1 MQSKWNAPAPLSVA
15 LPGDAPASGPEKRS
29 AEEQQFDIMVNG
41 VRLTGVSL
49 SVGVVTW
56 ALRAG
61 GIVSSLLAS
70 LPAWRF
76 VDPLPVLERAERA
89 RVVWR
94 DDEDDD
100 DGDGDDTAK
109 RDRAVEDLFGGP
121 S

>member
-1 MQSKWNAPAPLSVA
+1 MPGPLSVD
-15 LPGDAPASGPEKRS
+15 LPPATADETRKPSQ
-29 AEEQQFDIMVNG
+29 EEQQFDIMVNG

-61 GIVSSLLAS
+61 GIISSLLAS
-70 LPAWRF
+70 LPAWRY
-76 VDPLPVLERAERA
+76 VDPLPILERAERS

-94 DDEDDD
+94 DDEDENPETP
-100 DGDGDDTAK
+100 DGSESETAE
-109 RDRAVEDLFGGP
+109 RAVTEMLEGR